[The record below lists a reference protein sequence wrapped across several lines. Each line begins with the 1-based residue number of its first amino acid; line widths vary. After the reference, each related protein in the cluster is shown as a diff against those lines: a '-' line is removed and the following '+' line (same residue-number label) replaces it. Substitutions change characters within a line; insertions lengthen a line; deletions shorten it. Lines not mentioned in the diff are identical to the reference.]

1 MKIYGLFKV
10 INKNNTQYNS
20 SKLFNALHPDKKI
33 IDTDLFDND
42 PKTFFNFFYE
52 DNPAILKADIDIQY
66 IEYNKFKKELEMMV
80 NRRTISQ
87 YERDITAKM
96 LQKVITAENKFTKY
110 VKEVEKQ
117 EKMEDDNQ
125 KIIDS
130 LYDSQSKFAKNIKK
144 FLDMYIDFIELN
156 FNNYEV
162 PNDLKLLF
170 DANQISSEK
179 YKDTI
184 MYPSSIISFYRT
196 GINNSNNKI
205 SLDKNEGRVEY
216 IVFELDENEKVII
229 KKTESIQ
236 NKINKLETII
246 KLCNELGLLVPEYV
260 INELHNI
267 PICINYKYDG
277 KDLVIFP
284 INENYNEIQYE
295 IIHKI

>member
-20 SKLFNALHPDKKI
+20 IDLFNALHPNKKI
-33 IDTDLFDND
+33 IDIDLFDND

-80 NRRTISQ
+80 NRKTISQ

-96 LQKVITAENKFTKY
+96 LQRVITAENKFTKY

-117 EKMEDDNQ
+117 DKIEDDNQ
-125 KIIDS
+125 KIIDL
-130 LYDSQSKFAKNIKK
+130 LYDSQSKFAKNIQK
-144 FLDMYIDFIELN
+144 FLNMYIDFVELN
-156 FNNYEV
+156 VNSEI
-162 PNDLKLLF
+162 PNELKLLF

-179 YKDTI
+179 YEDTI

-196 GINNSNNKI
+196 GINHSTNKI
-205 SLDKNEGRVEY
+205 SLDKNEGRIEY
-216 IVFELDENEKVII
+216 IVFELDENESVLI
-229 KKTESIQ
+229 KKTESTQ
-236 NKINKLETII
+236 DKINKLETII
-246 KLCNELGLLVPEYV
+246 KLCDELSLLVPEYV
-260 INELHNI
+260 IDELHNI
-267 PICINYKYDG
+267 LKCINYKYDG
-277 KDLVIFP
+277 KDLMIFP
-284 INENYNEIQYE
+284 INENYNEIEYE